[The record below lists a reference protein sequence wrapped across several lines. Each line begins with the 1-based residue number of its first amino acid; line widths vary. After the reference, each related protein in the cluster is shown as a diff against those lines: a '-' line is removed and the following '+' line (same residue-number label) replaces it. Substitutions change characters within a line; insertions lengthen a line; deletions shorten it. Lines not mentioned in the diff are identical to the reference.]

1 MTYPN
6 TKSWLFFWCCCF
18 KFLNTLI
25 FRFFFWRLILVC
37 SLLARVLSSITL
49 HSRCLLSFNWFEWF
63 SLYLNAGTIFFDVFN
78 HLSYDDYFFHWFFN
92 FGFVR
97 AVSVAKRIWF
107 SLKISI
113 LTWCLC
119 VSRFG
124 YEAVTFFLDAF
135 PEFRLRWHHGCRKV
149 LKSSSLAC
157 IYVHIISALVWPRIW
172 FLWCFCC
179 CMSLPELRCLI

>member
-1 MTYPN
+1 MLGL
-6 TKSWLFFWCCCF
+6 S
-18 KFLNTLI
+18 FLMSLTI
-25 FRFFFWRLILVC
+25 FRLM
-37 SLLARVLSSITL
+37 T
-49 HSRCLLSFNWFEWF
+49 
-63 SLYLNAGTIFFDVFN
+63 
-78 HLSYDDYFFHWFFN
+78 DYFFHWFFN

-113 LTWCLC
+113 LTWYLC

-157 IYVHIISALVWPRIW
+157 IYVNIFCAYVLPRVW

-179 CMSLPELRCLI
+179 CMSLRKSCGCWFSFRCPRDVSSFGYETMITFFNWIFLQNMYGSNQCTFDVFRRTCNVSTI